1 MVFFRLPC
9 IRFNSYCPTGA
20 LISHHNTTLLQYVS
34 ISALSDLYA
43 WWPEIHIKELFPP
56 HLAIKY
62 MEESWRRN
70 GTPDTH
76 QLSGRSWN
84 GSSQHEIMRT
94 ESLIYLSWWVWV
106 PLRTSRQRGW
116 KRSHY
121 RRCKT
126 LRRKKGRLE
135 EANGKGALAQ
145 LCLSPKAV
153 KCPVLFGQIYV
164 QEIKIFNI
172 SLADSWIAETHH
184 AFLL

>member
-62 MEESWRRN
+62 VEESWRRN
-70 GTPDTH
+70 RTPDTH

-106 PLRTSRQRGW
+106 PLRTSREVGNEVITGDAKPWEGKREGW
-116 KRSHY
+116 KKQMGRELWLSSA
-121 RRCKT
+121 CPQKE
-126 LRRKKGRLE
+126 LNVQFCLVKFMSRKSRFSIFHWE
-135 EANGKGALAQ
+135 T
-145 LCLSPKAV
+145 AV
-153 KCPVLFGQIYV
+153 
-164 QEIKIFNI
+164 
-172 SLADSWIAETHH
+172 
-184 AFLL
+184 